1 MLHKTF
7 FLRWFRCSCDLISKC
22 NSQISIYPLDNDS
35 YIKKI
40 KSDSNDD
47 DNDIKD
53 DSDNEDDSEEDNQE
67 ERDRE
72 IQ

>member
-1 MLHKTF
+1 M
-7 FLRWFRCSCDLISKC
+7 ISYPSAILK
-22 NSQISIYPLDNDS
+22 YPLDNDS
-35 YIKKI
+35 FIKKI